1 MKDLGGIEPPKSFRN
16 AGDSVPY
23 DDIEQSDKLKFEYKK
38 ASELLPMLFI
48 LRCYRRKVKF
58 LSVMKLPML

>member
-23 DDIEQSDKLKFEYKK
+23 GNIEQSDKLKFEK
-38 ASELLPMLFI
+38 AKTGAKAPVYFFI
-48 LRCYRRKVKF
+48 WLVR
-58 LSVMKLPML
+58 

>member
-23 DDIEQSDKLKFEYKK
+23 DDIEQSDKLKFELGAKNPGG
-38 ASELLPMLFI
+38 SF
-48 LRCYRRKVKF
+48 CSRRDIVF
-58 LSVMKLPML
+58 H

>member
-23 DDIEQSDKLKFEYKK
+23 GAFEESDKLKFEAVYQ
-38 ASELLPMLFI
+38 
-48 LRCYRRKVKF
+48 
-58 LSVMKLPML
+58 